1 MGRVILKALLVIALV
16 GAGWIAGRAQSAGPD
31 FEIRVNAPEGETT
44 VECVRGC
51 QLAWVERMDPATVV
65 PNQTFF
71 TYKCGGSGGQRCNS
85 GRVGGWI
92 KR

>member
-1 MGRVILKALLVIALV
+1 MTRMLLRGVLV
-16 GAGWIAGRAQSAGPD
+16 VGLLGAGWTVGRAPTTGPD
-31 FEIRVNAPEGETT
+31 FEIRINAPEGQTT

-65 PNQTFF
+65 PNQTTFS
-71 TYKCGGSGGQRCNS
+71 YGCGNSGDRRCSS

-92 KR
+92 KK